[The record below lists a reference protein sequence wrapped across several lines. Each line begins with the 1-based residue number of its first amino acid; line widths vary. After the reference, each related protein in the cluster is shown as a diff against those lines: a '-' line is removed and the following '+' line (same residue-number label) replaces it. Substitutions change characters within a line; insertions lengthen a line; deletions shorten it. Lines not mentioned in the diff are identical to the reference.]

1 MQKNALVML
10 RDVANIVLQVA
21 NRPRPQPRGDCVLE
35 KAVCA
40 EPHESLAHLRRCNA
54 RPSLIM

>member
-40 EPHESLAHLRRCNA
+40 EPHESLRTCDAAMLG
-54 RPSLIM
+54 LV